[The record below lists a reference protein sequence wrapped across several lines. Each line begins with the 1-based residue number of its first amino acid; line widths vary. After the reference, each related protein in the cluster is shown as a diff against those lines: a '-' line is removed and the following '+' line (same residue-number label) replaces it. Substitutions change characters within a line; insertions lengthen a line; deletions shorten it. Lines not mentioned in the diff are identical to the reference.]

1 MNKRLVKEIQ
11 RLTVEQNS
19 RPLLEN
25 DYLIYVNDE
34 NMNKVYTIIKP
45 PYDSVY
51 RHKFIRLDFD
61 IPNEYPYHPPKVT
74 FVNYD
79 YVRIHPN
86 FYEDGRCCSTILNSW
101 PSAESDG
108 IKLEAWS
115 SSMGIETIL
124 LTFRSFLDNNPYT
137 HEPGGKDDISYTN
150 YVLYQTWD
158 TCLLKYVN
166 KYIYNSQ
173 PKLFLDYI
181 NEYIMENVSSIFND
195 LYILKDLFPFGT
207 YHTSCFY
214 IYDYFINYDIII
226 SCLDEYITSCHEQA
240 QSQLG
245 SIKDDPGFLSC
256 TDPTRVCGSGYEQN
270 VEQDVK
276 MNRNPDN
283 CNDINLSINNNNS
296 NVENNVSTV
305 TNTFINNESQN
316 NETDLYKYIQN
327 ENVFKETIKKEDNE
341 DIIKCQ
347 ICFDPV
353 FLSFCPV
360 QTRTEVGT
368 DPNRGR
374 YRSERS
380 RDAVESRVDL
390 NNAQKLI
397 VLECNHFF
405 HRDCIKRHILHN
417 GQLCSFCRCRTSIDE
432 WIINPQTNKKI
443 KIDGMTYKKL
453 IQEGIDV

>member
-11 RLTVEQNS
+11 RLTIEQNS

-137 HEPGGKDDISYTN
+137 HEPGGRDDISYTN

-158 TCLLKYVN
+158 TCLLKYIN
-166 KYIYNSQ
+166 KYTNSCQ

-181 NEYIMENVSSIFND
+181 NKYIMGNIEYIYND
-195 LYILKDLFPFGT
+195 LHILRDYFPCGI
-207 YHTSCFY
+207 YHTPCFY
-214 IYDYFINYDIII
+214 IYEYSINYDTILI
-226 SCLDEYITSCHEQA
+226 CLEEYITTLKKEEPLSIQENTS
-240 QSQLG
+240 SQEHQYNENN
-245 SIKDDPGFLSC
+245 KNED
-256 TDPTRVCGSGYEQN
+256 Y
-270 VEQDVK
+270 
-276 MNRNPDN
+276 
-283 CNDINLSINNNNS
+283 NDINFFVNNN
-296 NVENNVSTV
+296 NVENNLSTIA
-305 TNTFINNESQN
+305 NTIINNESSN
-316 NETDLYKYIQN
+316 NEKDLQN
-327 ENVFKETIKKEDNE
+327 KNVFKQQNEKEE
-341 DIIKCQ
+341 IIKCQ
-347 ICFDPV
+347 ICFD
-353 FLSFCPV
+353 
-360 QTRTEVGT
+360 QIY
-368 DPNRGR
+368 D
-374 YRSERS
+374 
-380 RDAVESRVDL
+380 ESSSNSL
-390 NNAQKLI
+390 NLVI
-397 VLECNHFF
+397 LECQHCF

-417 GQLCSFCRCRTSIDE
+417 GQLCSFCRCKTSFDE
-432 WIINPQTNKKI
+432 WLINPQTNKKI
-443 KIDGMTYKKL
+443 KIDGITYKKI
-453 IQEGIDV
+453 IQNGVNI

>member
-11 RLTVEQNS
+11 RLTIEQNS

-86 FYEDGRCCSTILNSW
+86 FYEDGKCCSTILNSW
-101 PSAESDG
+101 PSAELDG
-108 IKLEAWS
+108 IKLEAWC

-137 HEPGGKDDISYTN
+137 HEPGGRDDISYTN

-166 KYIYNSQ
+166 QYTHNSQ

-181 NEYIMENVSSIFND
+181 NEYIMENVETIFND
-195 LYILKDLFPFGT
+195 LYILKELFPSGT

-214 IYDYFINYDIII
+214 VYDYSINYDTII
-226 SCLDEYITSCHEQA
+226 SCLDEYITSCYVQA
-240 QSQLG
+240 RTKLG
-245 SIKDDPGFLSC
+245 SIQ
-256 TDPTRVCGSGYEQN
+256 YEKEN
-270 VEQDVK
+270 T
-276 MNRNPDN
+276 
-283 CNDINLSINNNNS
+283 NDIHLSINNEINLSNTNNS
-296 NVENNVSTV
+296 SNSNNVKNILSTV
-305 TNTFINNESQN
+305 TNTFINIESQD
-316 NETDLYKYIQN
+316 NETNVYKSTQN
-327 ENVFKETIKKEDNE
+327 ENVFKETTKKNENE

-353 FLSFCPV
+353 SDSDC
-360 QTRTEVGT
+360 QQ
-368 DPNRGR
+368 N
-374 YRSERS
+374 
-380 RDAVESRVDL
+380 L

-417 GQLCSFCRCRTSIDE
+417 GQLCSFCRCRTFIDE
-432 WIINPQTNKKI
+432 WLINPQTNKKI

-453 IQEGIDV
+453 IREGVDV